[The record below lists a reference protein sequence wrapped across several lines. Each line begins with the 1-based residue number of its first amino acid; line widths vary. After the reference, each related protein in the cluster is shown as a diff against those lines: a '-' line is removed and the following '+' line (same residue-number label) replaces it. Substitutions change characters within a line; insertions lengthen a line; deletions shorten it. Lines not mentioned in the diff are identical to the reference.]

1 MLAEL
6 RTLGAADVAAVD
18 AASAAGAPA
27 PRQLLLPAAA
37 PLVEAFAA
45 AHASRQLAL
54 GDRRVARQ
62 QLLAAGKGKH
72 DEAAAAEEES
82 SGGDVQADFCFFA
95 ELLDLALTWLARV
108 APPALGTLG
117 AAAADDG
124 GDAHGGSAPA
134 ALATV
139 AALLR
144 AASRASVYRARRDAA
159 GVQWKV
165 IDRAVDL
172 AVPLARAACDAPASA
187 AAAPAVRRACADV
200 LHALLLLESRAFR
213 PHAPLALELA
223 AMATPADGAAT
234 DENDPLVALPLAL
247 LSVAA
252 AERQMPA
259 TLEHLAA
266 RAAAPGGLG
275 ALQGLAPLWHS
286 LARLVSVVPEA
297 QAPELL
303 PEVLDALERASAALP
318 GAPRSA
324 EACRASFWQ
333 LSCLASLVADSAPI
347 VEPTAP
353 AMRSIATRLASVVTS
368 FAPPRHAPGELL
380 LWRSAEA
387 LESQCDELLKPGW
400 PAPRP
405 AVHPA
410 AIDFAVNLL
419 TRPDADAAA
428 PILEYAACAACAF
441 EAERLEEHLQ
451 LTTMLSDWPPPQE
464 PDDEAPPPL
473 DADEAR
479 ERLRDLVSALLAWE
493 EADVRTA
500 IASGAR
506 WPLLPSAIDAHP
518 RRRSM
523 STVARWQL
531 VSGGGLCRII
541 DAHATEK
548 QRLRWAS
555 VLWQSLCTRTATGAA
570 AAAAPPPPGVTSVS
584 LRSLATGALNA
595 ASLYELRAL
604 HASLVPA
611 AWRWMLRRLPDAAS
625 LGRRAAARVRFLVGD
640 AAAATATTPM
650 TTLGRSS

>member
-1 MLAEL
+1 M
-6 RTLGAADVAAVD
+6 
-18 AASAAGAPA
+18 
-27 PRQLLLPAAA
+27 
-37 PLVEAFAA
+37 
-45 AHASRQLAL
+45 
-54 GDRRVARQ
+54 
-62 QLLAAGKGKH
+62 
-72 DEAAAAEEES
+72 
-82 SGGDVQADFCFFA
+82 
-95 ELLDLALTWLARV
+95 
-108 APPALGTLG
+108 
-117 AAAADDG
+117 
-124 GDAHGGSAPA
+124 
-134 ALATV
+134 

-159 GVQWKV
+159 GVRWKV

-172 AVPLARAACDAPASA
+172 AVPLARAACAAPASA
-187 AAAPAVRRACADV
+187 PPRRRCAARAPMYSTRC
-200 LHALLLLESRAFR
+200 SCSS
-213 PHAPLALELA
+213 HAPSARTHPRPRA
-223 AMATPADGAAT
+223 RGDGDAADGAAAT
-234 DENDPLVALPLAL
+234 GQNDPLVALPLAL

-266 RAAAPGGLG
+266 RAVRRRARRAAGPC
-275 ALQGLAPLWHS
+275 AAWHS

-303 PEVLDALERASAALP
+303 PDVLDALESASAALP

-387 LESQCDELLKPGW
+387 LERQCDELLKPGW

-441 EAERLEEHLQ
+441 EAERLEEQLQ

-555 VLWQSLCTRTATGAA
+555 VLWQSLCTAPP
-570 AAAAPPPPGVTSVS
+570 APPPPPCCAPASVRQPALARHRRAERGVAV
-584 LRSLATGALNA
+584 RA
-595 ASLYELRAL
+595 ARPPRV
-604 HASLVPA
+604 LVPA

-625 LGRRAAARVRFLVGD
+625 LGRRAAAR
-640 AAAATATTPM
+640 M
-650 TTLGRSS
+650 RSW

>member
-1 MLAEL
+1 M
-6 RTLGAADVAAVD
+6 
-18 AASAAGAPA
+18 
-27 PRQLLLPAAA
+27 
-37 PLVEAFAA
+37 
-45 AHASRQLAL
+45 
-54 GDRRVARQ
+54 
-62 QLLAAGKGKH
+62 
-72 DEAAAAEEES
+72 
-82 SGGDVQADFCFFA
+82 
-95 ELLDLALTWLARV
+95 
-108 APPALGTLG
+108 
-117 AAAADDG
+117 
-124 GDAHGGSAPA
+124 
-134 ALATV
+134 
-139 AALLR
+139 
-144 AASRASVYRARRDAA
+144 
-159 GVQWKV
+159 
-165 IDRAVDL
+165 
-172 AVPLARAACDAPASA
+172 
-187 AAAPAVRRACADV
+187 RRACADV

-223 AMATPADGAAT
+223 AMATPATDAAAT
-234 DENDPLVALPLAL
+234 DENDPLIALPLAL

-324 EACRASFWQ
+324 EACRTSFWQ

-353 AMRSIATRLASVVTS
+353 AMRSIATRLASVVSS

-387 LESQCDELLKPGW
+387 LERQCDELLKPGW

-428 PILEYAACAACAF
+428 PTLEYAACAACAF

-555 VLWQSLCTRTATGAA
+555 VLWQSLALVPPPAPP
-570 AAAAPPPPGVTSVS
+570 PPPPGVTSVS
-584 LRSLATGALNA
+584 LRRRH
-595 ASLYELRAL
+595 RAERGV
-604 HASLVPA
+604 AGSFAPST
-611 AWRWMLRRLPDAAS
+611 RPSSPPRGDGCSGDCPTLPPS
-625 LGRRAAARVRFLVGD
+625 AAAPPR
-640 AAAATATTPM
+640 ACASCSAATTTPPM
-650 TTLGRSS
+650 TTLGRSSSGSLATGSGRCR

>member
-1 MLAEL
+1 
-6 RTLGAADVAAVD
+6 
-18 AASAAGAPA
+18 
-27 PRQLLLPAAA
+27 
-37 PLVEAFAA
+37 
-45 AHASRQLAL
+45 
-54 GDRRVARQ
+54 
-62 QLLAAGKGKH
+62 
-72 DEAAAAEEES
+72 
-82 SGGDVQADFCFFA
+82 
-95 ELLDLALTWLARV
+95 
-108 APPALGTLG
+108 
-117 AAAADDG
+117 
-124 GDAHGGSAPA
+124 
-134 ALATV
+134 
-139 AALLR
+139 
-144 AASRASVYRARRDAA
+144 
-159 GVQWKV
+159 
-165 IDRAVDL
+165 
-172 AVPLARAACDAPASA
+172 
-187 AAAPAVRRACADV
+187 
-200 LHALLLLESRAFR
+200 
-213 PHAPLALELA
+213 
-223 AMATPADGAAT
+223 MATT
-234 DENDPLVALPLAL
+234 LRRRRHDENDPLVALPLAL

-252 AERQMPA
+252 AGGKCLRRSNTSPPA
-259 TLEHLAA
+259 RRPAGS
-266 RAAAPGGLG
+266 RAAGPCAAV
-275 ALQGLAPLWHS
+275 ALT
-286 LARLVSVVPEA
+286 ARLVSVVPEA

-303 PEVLDALERASAALP
+303 PEVLDALERAPAARRARLVRP
-318 GAPRSA
+318 GVP
-324 EACRASFWQ
+324 ASFWQ

-387 LESQCDELLKPGW
+387 LERQCDELLKPGW

-410 AIDFAVNLL
+410 AIDFAVDLL

-428 PILEYAACAACAF
+428 PTLEYAACAACAF

-500 IASGAR
+500 IGSGAR

-541 DAHATEK
+541 DAHATEE

-555 VLWQSLCTRTATGAA
+555 VLWRSLCTRTATGAA
-570 AAAAPPPPGVTSVS
+570 AAAAPPPPGVTSS
-584 LRSLATGALNA
+584 ACARSP
-595 ASLYELRAL
+595 
-604 HASLVPA
+604 PA
-611 AWRWMLRRLPDAAS
+611 RSMRRRCTSCAPSTRPSSPTRRWMLRRLPDAAS
-625 LGRRAAARVRFLVGD
+625 LGRRASCACASCSATPPLP
-640 AAAATATTPM
+640 TATTPP
-650 TTLGRSS
+650 TVTRGRSSSGSLGDGKRPLPLSGRRRAEVVAVLRLLASLPGETLAAARRAGGVAAAGDAGAHSAAAGRRAITHRH